1 MNKHLTFA
9 GGLVQAN
16 RWSSRPGF
24 STSWF
29 WCWASGFGQASQQ
42 RGPKAGYFWLPQ
54 QSLCPY
60 AMPAT
65 MQACSKTLLCKA
77 AYPLHKHPPQSANCK
92 TFCQPHIEFRVGHK
106 LNESFIYWD
115 CSKEKLHNN
124 SLKGNHKKNWGM
136 QPWTL
141 WVPPL
146 TKCETQHHHHE
157 YPWQNA
163 MIPDWLTST
172 PNNSECKQVGTKC
185 NPIL

>member
-1 MNKHLTFA
+1 L
-9 GGLVQAN
+9 
-16 RWSSRPGF
+16 
-24 STSWF
+24 
-29 WCWASGFGQASQQ
+29 
-42 RGPKAGYFWLPQ
+42 
-54 QSLCPY
+54 
-60 AMPAT
+60 
-65 MQACSKTLLCKA
+65 KTLLCKA

-136 QPWTL
+136 QSWTL

-146 TKCETQHHHHE
+146 TKCQTQHHHHE

-163 MIPDWLTST
+163 MTPDWLTSP
-172 PNNSECKQVGTKC
+172 PNNSECKQVGKKC